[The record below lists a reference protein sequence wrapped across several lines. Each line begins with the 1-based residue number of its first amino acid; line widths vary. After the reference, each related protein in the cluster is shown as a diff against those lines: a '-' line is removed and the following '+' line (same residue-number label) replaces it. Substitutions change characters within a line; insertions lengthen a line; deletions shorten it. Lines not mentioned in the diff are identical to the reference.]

1 MMSLTRTKVF
11 FHNFLYRKVRFR
23 SIISIENWTR
33 QCDRLIELIEGNDLA
48 QMSTSDL
55 ETYSKLINELDS
67 TIVSFKRTI
76 VK

>member
-1 MMSLTRTKVF
+1 MLQTKTKVLYS
-11 FHNFLYRKVRFR
+11 FLYGEVRFW
-23 SIISIENWTR
+23 SVISVENWTR
-33 QCDRLIELIEGNDLA
+33 QCDRLIELMEGNDLA
-48 QMSTSDL
+48 QMNTSDL